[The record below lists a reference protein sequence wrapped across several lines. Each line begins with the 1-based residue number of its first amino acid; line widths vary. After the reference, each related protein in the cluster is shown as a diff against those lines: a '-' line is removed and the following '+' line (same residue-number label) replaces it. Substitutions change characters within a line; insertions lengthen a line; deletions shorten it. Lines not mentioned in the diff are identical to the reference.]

1 MKNLQMLLRVLNST
15 IITLNEEGYNIF
27 DKENETFFIN
37 SIEYDQH
44 LDKLVFNC
52 QEEETNEN
60 I

>member
-1 MKNLQMLLRVLNST
+1 MLLRVLNST